1 MILLGISFCLLNF
14 YKIKTD
20 PKPKNTDNSAEIL
33 RLTNIADKLY
43 YAKKNDSA
51 FIYYN
56 KVLPLCNPEK
66 NTEDYVYTIYSISYI
81 YNDNGNFIASEA
93 TAILALP
100 YLKYLKKTRHAWI
113 VYTLLGSN
121 YSNMYD
127 YNNAILYYEK
137 SRALKTSAWRKCLA
151 LNNIAAV
158 YMNQKKYGKAI
169 ALLEILVSPRLKSIN
184 EEGYGYAADNL
195 GFCYHK
201 LGNDEKAIKYLRKG
215 LAFRLLPNKRTGI
228 ENSYKNL
235 SVYFEKKDKRLAK
248 YYAKKTY
255 DESVANNNSADQN
268 SGLKLLIKTS
278 EGNDLK
284 KYSLKYI
291 KSTDSLTN
299 ARQKAKNQ
307 FANIKYNFNKDKT
320 ENLQL
325 KAEKA
330 ENELELERRKNRNII
345 SYIIIV
351 FIISFITFLYFHLKS
366 KGRKQKDAAIFDS
379 EIRISKKLSDE
390 LTHDIYQTLTF
401 AESNDLEKDN
411 NKENLLSNL
420 DLIYS
425 KTRNIS
431 KENSPVVIDK
441 NYPLALK
448 EMISGFQTSEINV
461 ILNGFDSILSTKIDK
476 NKKITIY
483 RVLHE
488 LLLNMKKHS
497 NASLVVIN
505 FNTSNN
511 YIFINYMDNGKGIH
525 IDDLSFKNGLKNV
538 ENRILNIK
546 GEINIDSRSDMGFK
560 VFIKLIL

>member
-1 MILLGISFCLLNF
+1 MKNTFYSFQNKKLSKYLIISLLILMGILFYLL
-14 YKIKTD
+14 KSCKTD
-20 PKPKNTDNSAEIL
+20 TVPKPNKTDNTAEIL
-33 RLTNIADKLY
+33 RLTNIADKFY

-81 YNDNGNFIASEA
+81 YNDKGNFIASEA

-121 YSNMYD
+121 YSYMYD

-151 LNNIAAV
+151 LNNIASV
-158 YMNQKKYGKAI
+158 YMNQGKYSKAI
-169 ALLEILVSPRLKSIN
+169 SLLEILVSPRIKLIN

-195 GFCYHK
+195 GFSYYK
-201 LGNDEKAIKYLRKG
+201 LGNSKKAIQYLRKG
-215 LAFRLLPNKRTGI
+215 LKFRLLPNKRTGI

-235 SVYFEKKDKRLAK
+235 SLYFEKKDKRLAK

-255 DESVANNNSADQN
+255 DESIANNNSADQN
-268 SGLKLLIKTS
+268 YSLQLLIKTS
-278 EGNDLK
+278 EGADLK

-291 KSTDSLTN
+291 NSTDSLTN

-330 ENELELERRKNRNII
+330 ENELELERRRNHNII

-351 FIISFITFLYFHLKS
+351 FI
-366 KGRKQKDAAIFDS
+366 
-379 EIRISKKLSDE
+379 
-390 LTHDIYQTLTF
+390 
-401 AESNDLEKDN
+401 
-411 NKENLLSNL
+411 
-420 DLIYS
+420 
-425 KTRNIS
+425 TRW
-431 KENSPVVIDK
+431 V
-441 NYPLALK
+441 
-448 EMISGFQTSEINV
+448 
-461 ILNGFDSILSTKIDK
+461 
-476 NKKITIY
+476 
-483 RVLHE
+483 
-488 LLLNMKKHS
+488 
-497 NASLVVIN
+497 
-505 FNTSNN
+505 
-511 YIFINYMDNGKGIH
+511 
-525 IDDLSFKNGLKNV
+525 
-538 ENRILNIK
+538 
-546 GEINIDSRSDMGFK
+546 
-560 VFIKLIL
+560 